1 MAPTQPEPSPLPNPG
16 QTFVVPGN
24 YSSTKSQS
32 AEGQKPQGHGQQQ
45 QGKDGKSQ
53 RLIVVSNRLPVTIS
67 KDKNGEYHF
76 KVCLL
81 LAFFLY
87 RVSQRMAGKGGVL
100 QLRKGFPG
108 LLLLTMREKY
118 RMQGKNT
125 YR

>member
-24 YSSTKSQS
+24 YSSTKGQS
-32 AEGQKPQGHGQQQ
+32 GEGQKPQGQGQQ

-81 LAFFLY
+81 LAFYITCCRGWLAKEESCSFEKAFLGY
-87 RVSQRMAGKGGVL
+87 CC
-100 QLRKGFPG
+100 
-108 LLLLTMREKY
+108 
-118 RMQGKNT
+118 
-125 YR
+125 